1 MVHRSPLPGHRIE
14 WKRVE
19 KEFRGPNESYM
30 AQRRLDL
37 AMYTLCLTF
46 TGKMLGCL
54 EWKSNW
60 SELREF
66 EVKVSA
72 KEFYET
78 CNCKLNQRCERSERL
93 LESGVGSTE
102 ILSGHFCCFRQ
113 DAVDNAY

>member
-1 MVHRSPLPGHRIE
+1 M
-14 WKRVE
+14 
-19 KEFRGPNESYM
+19 
-30 AQRRLDL
+30 
-37 AMYTLCLTF
+37 
-46 TGKMLGCL
+46 
-54 EWKSNW
+54 
-60 SELREF
+60 
-66 EVKVSA
+66 SA